1 MKSGSMETEAQSRTT
16 SAAAPMLPKL
26 RIAVF
31 VARL

>member
-1 MKSGSMETEAQSRTT
+1 MMTERQSWTT

-31 VARL
+31 VVHL